1 MAKTNN
7 HNNVSTTQKTA
18 RQHVAFLSLRHA
30 DELIKAKLN
39 CNQEVIEASLTL
51 VSGSE
56 ENQLRPH

>member
-7 HNNVSTTQKTA
+7 RNNISPMQKTA
-18 RQHVAFLSLRHA
+18 RQHLGLLSLRHA
-30 DELIKAKLN
+30 AQLIKAKLN

-56 ENQLRPH
+56 ENQFLPH